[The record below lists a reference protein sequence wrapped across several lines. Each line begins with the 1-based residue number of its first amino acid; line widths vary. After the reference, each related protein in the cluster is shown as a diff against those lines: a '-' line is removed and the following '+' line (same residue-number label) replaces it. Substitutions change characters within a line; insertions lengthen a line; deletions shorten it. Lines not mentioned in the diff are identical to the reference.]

1 MKHFLTKRLFLLLGL
16 SLTIACSSDDE
27 ETVTITNLSF
37 TAVASGAGNN
47 VVTVTPSST
56 GGTSY
61 SVDFGTNASDDV
73 TVTAGPGVS
82 YTYPEVDASYTIV
95 VTASATDAINA
106 TSEQIV
112 AVDFNEPIPSVLE
125 GTWVFKHIAEAIN
138 VGPAIGS
145 GEWFK
150 NSLADV
156 VTRACLFDDQF
167 IFNADGTYANV
178 VGEST
183 WLEPD
188 LNGVSEEKC
197 GTPQAPFDGTATAT
211 WNHDDVANTITINGV
226 GAFLGLTK
234 LYNLSLIKTAAD
246 AKEQIIYNVVSISD
260 DKNTLVVEIEFQS
273 AGFFTMTF
281 AKSGS
286 AGASLPTTDTDGDGK
301 LDYEDS
307 CPTVSGTGTDG
318 CPVVTAPTTAPSEP
332 TLPSSDVVSIFSDA
346 YTDLE
351 ATWNPGWGQTTAS
364 ETEIIANNT
373 VRKYTALNF
382 SGIDFGSNKVDLTA
396 VTTVTFDYWTPNLA
410 TLKLKLV
417 DFGVNADLEPKPEG
431 IITISAPVLET
442 WTTVTVSLSDVEK
455 ITADGKIG
463 QLVWDGGS
471 GSEVLYIDNLYFY

>member
-1 MKHFLTKRLFLLLGL
+1 
-16 SLTIACSSDDE
+16 
-27 ETVTITNLSF
+27 
-37 TAVASGAGNN
+37 
-47 VVTVTPSST
+47 
-56 GGTSY
+56 
-61 SVDFGTNASDDV
+61 
-73 TVTAGPGVS
+73 
-82 YTYPEVDASYTIV
+82 
-95 VTASATDAINA
+95 
-106 TSEQIV
+106 
-112 AVDFNEPIPSVLE
+112 
-125 GTWVFKHIAEAIN
+125 
-138 VGPAIGS
+138 
-145 GEWFK
+145 
-150 NSLADV
+150 
-156 VTRACLFDDQF
+156 
-167 IFNADGTYANV
+167 
-178 VGEST
+178 
-183 WLEPD
+183 
-188 LNGVSEEKC
+188 
-197 GTPQAPFDGTATAT
+197 
-211 WNHDDVANTITINGV
+211 
-226 GAFLGLTK
+226 
-234 LYNLSLIKTAAD
+234 LI
-246 AKEQIIYNVVSISD
+246 
-260 DKNTLVVEIEFQS
+260 VEIEFQP

-332 TLPSSDVVSIFSDA
+332 TLPSSDVFSIFSDA

-417 DFGVNADLEPKPEG
+417 DFGVNVDLDPKPEG

-442 WTTVTVSLSDVEK
+442 WTTVTVSLSDVEN
-455 ITADGKIG
+455 ITTDGKIG